1 MTTLKEKITR
11 QMEESCCSYPSKKK
25 AVQFIENLYETI
37 FLYHFRTGDI
47 NSEMAALE
55 SDFENVI
62 KNGHDNVTELKD
74 RFFHELNDIYD
85 KCLNDALAVYEFD
98 PAARSLDDVLNCYPG
113 FFALAIH
120 RVSHLCWNM
129 GLHSIARI
137 FSEYV
142 HSRTGIEIHP
152 GAQIGDKVAIDHG
165 TGIVI
170 GETTIIGNNVKIFQG
185 VTLGALSVGKHKE
198 GQKRHP
204 TIEDNVIIYASATIL
219 GGDTVIGENSVI
231 GGNVWLINSVDKNST
246 VFLEHKVRIKSQ
258 NKTHDS
264 FDFVI

>member
-1 MTTLKEKITR
+1 MTTLKEKISK
-11 QMEESCCSYPSKKK
+11 QMEESCCNYPSKKK

-37 FLYHFRTGDI
+37 FLYHFKTGDI
-47 NSEMAALE
+47 DSEMEALE
-55 SDFENVI
+55 NDFENVI
-62 KNGHDNVTELKD
+62 RNGHDNVTELKD
-74 RFFHELNDIYD
+74 SFFSELNGIYD
-85 KCLNDALAVYEFD
+85 KCLHDALAVYEFD

-142 HSRTGIEIHP
+142 HSKTGIEIHP
-152 GAQIGDKVAIDHG
+152 GATIGDKVAIDHG

-219 GGDTVIGENSVI
+219 GGDTVVGENSVI
-231 GGNVWLINSVDKNST
+231 GGNVWLINSVEKNST

-258 NKTHDS
+258 IKNHDG